1 MSGFVTMLLGDV
13 PLAPPL
19 SVRLIALV
27 VIEAALL
34 TTAVLL
40 YIRWAQLK
48 REPLDEWW
56 ARREA
61 EGLSAK
67 TRFAM
72 EESER
77 ERLEAEREAVES
89 EPQRWGA
96 DGDETSV

>member
-1 MSGFVTMLLGDV
+1 MLLGDV

-19 SVRLIALV
+19 GVRLIALV

-40 YIRWAQLK
+40 YIRWVELK
-48 REPLDEWW
+48 REALDEWW

-77 ERLEAEREAVES
+77 ERREAEREADES
-89 EPQRWGA
+89 DPSVPGA
-96 DGDETSV
+96 EGVETSA